1 MITPTALDSL
11 KYAVA
16 EAEATIGCA
25 TDHIGGAEGM
35 TDALE
40 EEISPAQE
48 GLHALVSELRSALAP
63 HVKDRADWFTY
74 SDGRPLQTE
83 VSVGNHSYS
92 HLWHPNPL
100 HDVPPSRE
108 TQIPTGLEVPAYRAA
123 TISYELPSKIIIRVG
138 DEVIAEAGRG
148 DAETIEAWRNRPAE
162 EGLRE
167 LRNQA
172 ADLEDLKSA
181 SVESQGFLLNPSVG
195 QLQMMISQI
204 EQARDS
210 QPERIFDLRTKIIIA
225 RDEALQAEPWS
236 SFVTDIPAF
245 TRDGEPAGSMG
256 VPTIAAKEMFGTRLA
271 LEIAAEAGD
280 EGDVQ
285 DTINEYFSMIRE
297 PDQMML
303 VAMAA
308 LSAMGTMVL
317 PALFEVAEE
326 KAGNWDIR
334 VNFADTACHT
344 WTKRIRDFDSG
355 DAA

>member
-16 EAEATIGCA
+16 EAEATIGWA

-48 GLHALVSELRSALAP
+48 GLHALASELRSALAP
-63 HVKDRADWFTY
+63 HVKDRADWFIY

-83 VSVGNHSYS
+83 VSVGKHSYS

-100 HDVPPSRE
+100 HEVPPSYE

-123 TISYELPSKIIIRVG
+123 TISYELPSKIIVRVG

-148 DAETIEAWRNRPAE
+148 DAEVIEAWRNQPQVVA
-162 EGLRE
+162 LRD
-167 LRNQA
+167 QA
-172 ADLEDLKSA
+172 NNLEDLEAA
-181 SVESQGFLLNPSVG
+181 SGERHGLSLSPSVD
-195 QLQMMISQI
+195 QLRAVIQRI
-204 EQARDS
+204 EESRAS

-245 TRDGEPAGSMG
+245 TRNGEPAGSMG
-256 VPTIAAKEMFGTRLA
+256 VPTITAKEMFGTRLA
-271 LEIAAEAGD
+271 LEIAAEAGNED
-280 EGDVQ
+280 DVQ
-285 DTINEYFSMIRE
+285 DTLSEYFSMIRE

-308 LSAMGTMVL
+308 LSTMGTMVL

-326 KAGNWDIR
+326 KASNWDIR
-334 VNFADTACHT
+334 VNFADTARHT
-344 WTKRIRDFDSG
+344 WTKRIRDFDSDG
-355 DAA
+355 AA